1 MTTEMLLQKSHK
13 ESSSDPLWVPVPIDV
28 AEMAALETVEEMH
41 TCADSKHVDAEKQ
54 VESPEFS
61 IDELREIA
69 RHFGVPDRA
78 QITERVALVEAIRR
92 RI

>member
-1 MTTEMLLQKSHK
+1 MTTDILLAKSPTDA
-13 ESSSDPLWVPVPIDV
+13 SSDPLWAPIPSDV
-28 AEMAALETVEEMH
+28 TELDNGSNREAKSCTPAELFNTQKLE
-41 TCADSKHVDAEKQ
+41 
-54 VESPEFS
+54 ESLDFS

-78 QITERVALVEAIRR
+78 QITEREKLVDAIRQ